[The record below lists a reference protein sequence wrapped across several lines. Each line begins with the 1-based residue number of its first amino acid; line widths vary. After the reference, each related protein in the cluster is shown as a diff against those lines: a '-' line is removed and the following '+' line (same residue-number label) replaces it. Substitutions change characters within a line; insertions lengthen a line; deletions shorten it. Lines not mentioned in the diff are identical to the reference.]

1 MSNTHTARQNGFVR
15 FLRNNL
21 ALIIIVLCL
30 LSIIT
35 IVVVASINANKP
47 TIPVDQDPDPVI
59 PDPVIPDPIEVFLL
73 PVTTYEVGMDFTD
86 DEENLFVY
94 SKTLNCYQ
102 SHRAVDFLAEEGTNV
117 LAMKSGT
124 VIEVGSTYGFGG
136 YVKIDHGEDVIAT
149 YASLKNISV
158 TAGSQVKQ
166 GDKIGEISDS
176 ANFEFLD
183 GPHLH
188 LEMTLS
194 GTRVNP
200 WDYIDIDEEEE

>member
-47 TIPVDQDPDPVI
+47 VIPVDQDPDPVI
-59 PDPVIPDPIEVFLL
+59 PDPVIPDPVEVFLL

-86 DEENLFVY
+86 DGENLFVY
-94 SKTLNCYQ
+94 NRTLKRTE
-102 SHRAVDFLAEEGTNV
+102 SHRAVDFLAEEGTSV

-136 YVKIDHGEDVIAT
+136 YVKIDHGGDIIAT

-166 GDKIGEISDS
+166 GDKLGEISDS
-176 ANFEFLD
+176 ANYEFLD

-188 LEMTLS
+188 LEMTLNKV
-194 GTRVNP
+194 RVNP
-200 WDYIDIDEEEE
+200 WDYIDIDEE